1 MHNHELYSNQILIG
15 GDISVEVHD
24 SQKCVLVLLFF
35 FLQEKVQHLQKAFAS
50 RVDKSTQTELL
61 GYDVS
66 SYIKPFLSFLLVVR
80 PPQLIYFYCCYVH
93 ALI

>member
-1 MHNHELYSNQILIG
+1 MKDECLLLKLQLKEKDEL
-15 GDISVEVHD
+15 IS
-24 SQKCVLVLLFF
+24 Q
-35 FLQEKVQHLQKAFAS
+35 LQEELEKVQHLQKAFAS

-66 SYIKPFLSFLLVVR
+66 SYIKPFLSFLLVFR

>member
-1 MHNHELYSNQILIG
+1 MHNHELYSNQILMRG
-15 GDISVEVHD
+15 GSISVEAHD
-24 SQKCVLVLLFF
+24 SQKNVFWFCSFF

-66 SYIKPFLSFLLVVR
+66 SYIKPFFLLVFR
-80 PPQLIYFYCCYVH
+80 PP
-93 ALI
+93 